1 MARKASNSM
10 SSRLTRFETI
20 AGWLYLPFYLIILNL
35 LLQLAN
41 EKLSLGMSALTIN
54 IAYFAIN
61 LAATLLIFHG
71 FLRQSYFGGSFWNFV
86 QALILGFALYY
97 AGTWA
102 VQALEHLL
110 AGQVTIYNNVTV
122 NELIFENRYVMLAV
136 SVVFAPVIEETLVRG
151 VVFGTIR
158 PASRVLAYIVSALLF
173 TLMHNWQYFGLYP
186 ALSILLSCLPY
197 IPASVALAWVYEKG
211 GTIWAPITLHA
222 LINAMSFGL
231 LTLS

>member
-1 MARKASNSM
+1 MAKSYYSLGRSL
-10 SSRLTRFETI
+10 SRAEAI
-20 AGWLYLPFYLIILNL
+20 AGWCYLPFYLVL
-35 LLQLAN
+35 LSAGIQYLAAA
-41 EKLSLGMSALTIN
+41 LHVSLTALTIN
-54 IAYFAIN
+54 IIYFSVN
-61 LAATLLIFHG
+61 LLFVLLVFRN
-71 FLRQSYFGGSFWNFV
+71 FLLQRFFGSGFWNFV

-186 ALSILLSCLPY
+186 FGSMLLSCLAY
-197 IPASVALAWVYEKG
+197 VPASAALCWTYEKA
-211 GTIWAPITLHA
+211 GTIWAPITIHA
-222 LINAMSFGL
+222 IINAISFGIVVL
-231 LTLS
+231 P